1 MMEFINAAYKVSTI
15 WLFQLEFIYTVYLI
29 CFFNKTCF
37 HQLSLYGQ
45 DLEILLCC
53 FGIFSYHFPYYA
65 SLTSFHGMTIAL
77 FFLRSPYL
85 VCCQIISHMQSN
97 PSLEYLCFSGINIQD
112 QSLKHLFCCFHHMHP
127 TWLRSFGFALD
138 TKAHWLTRLFLRYGL
153 VFSFKVSL

>member
-1 MMEFINAAYKVSTI
+1 MLSPVVSLWARLGNFTVLFRHLFLSFSILRFIDIIPWHDY
-15 WLFQLEFIYTVYLI
+15 
-29 CFFNKTCF
+29 CF
-37 HQLSLYGQ
+37 
-45 DLEILLCC
+45 ILLEV
-53 FGIFSYHFPYYA
+53 
-65 SLTSFHGMTIAL
+65 
-77 FFLRSPYL
+77 PYL

-97 PSLEYLCFSGINIQD
+97 PSLEFLCFSGINIQD